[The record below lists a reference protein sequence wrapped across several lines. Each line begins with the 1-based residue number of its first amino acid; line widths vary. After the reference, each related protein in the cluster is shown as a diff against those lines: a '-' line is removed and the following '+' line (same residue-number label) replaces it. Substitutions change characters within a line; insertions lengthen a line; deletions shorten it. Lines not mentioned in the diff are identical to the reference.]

1 MKIVKIISWE
11 RFFGKSMA
19 STIDSF
25 EENFEKKK
33 EMKKKIPV
41 IL

>member
-1 MKIVKIISWE
+1 
-11 RFFGKSMA
+11 MA

-41 IL
+41 ILWNILNLFAPKFDNYEI